1 MMYELRILN
10 GLHRGATL
18 PLDDH
23 PLVIGSSETA
33 DVVLVDP
40 GVAERHATL
49 SRSDTGWIL
58 AADSGPLYSSDG
70 EQAQKVLDLVPGE
83 CVRLGHVWLVVAV
96 EGEAWQAVPLDSGLG
111 RFDPTELEQ
120 PLALTTEAPA
130 STEAAS
136 ADDATT
142 SMAEQAPRTAKR
154 GGIRKMLYASIGVL
168 TVLCAAAAYAISSKP
183 PAIPAPKKADIA
195 KELGLKPAGADR
207 FEREFGIGGTA
218 GSAELTPEQL
228 RKAFR
233 RRLSSA
239 DLLSRF
245 DLTLGDHA
253 WDMRADLDDDEAAR
267 FERVL
272 AAFIKE
278 NHISFPVRAR
288 VVGAENMLPFTIRQV
303 ISGANASV
311 VTEDGERLYVGDESH
326 GMKVVSI
333 QDNHLVFNGKRKVE
347 VRW

>member
-1 MMYELRILN
+1 MTYELRILS

-18 PLDDH
+18 PLDDQ
-23 PLVIGSSETA
+23 PLTIGCSESA

-40 GVAERHATL
+40 GMADHHATL
-49 SRSDTGWIL
+49 SRSDAGWL
-58 AADSGPLYSSDG
+58 LSADGGLLYSAVG
-70 EQAQKVLDLVPGE
+70 EQAQKVLDLTPGE
-83 CVRLGHVWLVVAV
+83 CVCLGHVWLAVAA
-96 EGEAWQAVPLDSGLG
+96 EGDAWQQAPLGRGLA
-111 RFDPTELEQ
+111 RFDPAELEQ
-120 PLALTTEAPA
+120 PLASTVEPQADAAPV
-130 STEAAS
+130 SEPPP
-136 ADDATT
+136 AT
-142 SMAEQAPRTAKR
+142 MRAAKR
-154 GGIRKMLYASIGVL
+154 GGIRKMLYASIGML
-168 TVLCAAAAYAISSKP
+168 TVLCAAAAYAISARP
-183 PAIPAPKKADIA
+183 PAIVTPKQADIG
-195 KELGLKPAGADR
+195 KELGRKSAFPDNI
-207 FEREFGIGGTA
+207 EREPLKA
-218 GSAELTPEQL
+218 AAELTPEQL

-245 DLTLGDHA
+245 DLALGDDA
-253 WDMRADLDDDEAAR
+253 WDMRADLDDEEAAR

-272 AAFIKE
+272 AGFIKE

-311 VTEDGERLYVGDESH
+311 VTADGERLYVGDASH

-333 QDNHLVFNGKRKVE
+333 QDNHLVFSGKRKVE